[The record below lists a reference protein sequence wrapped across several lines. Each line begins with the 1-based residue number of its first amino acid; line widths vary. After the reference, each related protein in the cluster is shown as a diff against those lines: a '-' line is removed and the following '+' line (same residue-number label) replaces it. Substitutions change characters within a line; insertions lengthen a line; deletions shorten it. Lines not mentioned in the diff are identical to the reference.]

1 MIDPTSPKGRVMAAA
16 LRLAE
21 AKPWCSVT
29 LLDIGESADV
39 SLAEL
44 RKLFASKTAIL
55 VGFMRSIDD
64 EVLLK
69 VPKRRDDQAPRD
81 RLFEVIMSRFDAL
94 APHKAALRSIRRSG
108 TADPMLLCSLLA
120 SQHWMLQAAG
130 ISTDGLNGSFKVGGL
145 TSLYGS
151 VFRIW
156 LDDTDA
162 GLAKTMATLD
172 RRLRRG
178 ERTLQTINEVC
189 GSVGRLGSVMST
201 IFGRRHN
208 GDAENKTQSGIL

>member
-1 MIDPTSPKGRVMAAA
+1 MIDPASPKGRVIAAA

-21 AKPWCSVT
+21 AKPWSSIT
-29 LLDIGESADV
+29 LLDIAESAGV

-44 RKLFASKTAIL
+44 RELFASKSAIL
-55 VGFMRSIDD
+55 VAFMRTIDD

-69 VPKRRDDQAPRD
+69 TPKRRDDQAPRD

-94 APHKAALRSIRRSG
+94 APHKAALRSISRSG
-108 TADPMLLCSLLA
+108 VADPILLCSLLA

-130 ISTDGLNGSFKVGGL
+130 ISTDGLNGSLKVAGL

-151 VFRIW
+151 VFRTW
-156 LDDTDA
+156 LDDTDT
-162 GLAKTMATLD
+162 GLARTMATLD

-178 ERTLQTINEVC
+178 ERTLQTIDEVC
-189 GSVGRLGSVMST
+189 GGLGRLSSVMSA
-201 IFGRRHN
+201 IFGRRRS
-208 GDAENKTQSGIL
+208 GDAETKTQSGTL